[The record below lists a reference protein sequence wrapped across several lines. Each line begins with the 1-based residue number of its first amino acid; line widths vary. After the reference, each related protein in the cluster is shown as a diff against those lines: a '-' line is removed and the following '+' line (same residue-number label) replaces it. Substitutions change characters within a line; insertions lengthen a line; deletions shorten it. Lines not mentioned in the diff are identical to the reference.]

1 MSNISKEILKN
12 YVNEQKFR
20 NPNEVLAAMKE
31 MFKNVLQ
38 EALEAEMDSQLGYDK
53 YDVTEKQTTNSRNGY
68 SKKTIKS
75 ELGAVELN
83 IPRDR
88 NGEYEPKIIPKYK
101 RNVTGIED
109 KVMALYAAGMTTRD
123 ISEQVKNLYDV
134 DLSSEMVSNITNRIL
149 PVVAEWQNRPLEKT
163 YSFVFMDAIH
173 YKVRE
178 DKHIVVK
185 AAYVVLGV
193 NMDGQKEVLGIWIGA
208 NESSKFWLSV
218 LNDLKNRGVCNVL
231 VFCVDGLN
239 GFKDAI
245 GAVYPFAKIQRCI
258 IHQLRSSMKYIP
270 YKDKKAFAKDLKAVY
285 GAVNEDAALENLMD
299 AKEKWESKYPNATK
313 SWEDNWDNLV
323 TFFMFPDYIRK
334 IMYTTNAIES
344 LNSQFRKITKTKLI
358 FPGDDSL
365 MKMLYLATQRIRRK
379 LTRSYENWDMVVNQL
394 NILFSEILNEHS
406 THQGLC
412 PRTPEVYRICS
423 VRNG

>member
-1 MSNISKEILKN
+1 
-12 YVNEQKFR
+12 
-20 NPNEVLAAMKE
+20 
-31 MFKNVLQ
+31 
-38 EALEAEMDSQLGYDK
+38 
-53 YDVTEKQTTNSRNGY
+53 
-68 SKKTIKS
+68 
-75 ELGAVELN
+75 
-83 IPRDR
+83 
-88 NGEYEPKIIPKYK
+88 
-101 RNVTGIED
+101 
-109 KVMALYAAGMTTRD
+109 
-123 ISEQVKNLYDV
+123 
-134 DLSSEMVSNITNRIL
+134 
-149 PVVAEWQNRPLEKT
+149 
-163 YSFVFMDAIH
+163 MDAIH

-178 DKHIVVK
+178 DKRIIVK

-239 GFKDAI
+239 GFKEAI

-299 AKEKWESKYPNATK
+299 AKEKWEGKYPNAIK

-344 LNSQFRKITKTKLI
+344 LNSQFRKVTKAKLI
-358 FPGDDSL
+358 FPNDDSL
-365 MKMLYLATQRIRRK
+365 MKMLYLATQRTSK
-379 LTRSYENWDMVVNQL
+379 KWTRSYENWDMVVNQL
-394 NILFSEILNEHS
+394 NILFSEILNK
-406 THQGLC
+406 GA
-412 PRTPEVYRICS
+412 
-423 VRNG
+423 